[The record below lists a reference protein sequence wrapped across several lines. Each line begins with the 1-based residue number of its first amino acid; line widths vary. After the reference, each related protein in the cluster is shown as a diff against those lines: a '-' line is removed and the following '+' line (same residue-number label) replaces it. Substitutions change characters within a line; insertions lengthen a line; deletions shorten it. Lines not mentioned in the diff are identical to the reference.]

1 MAVKT
6 AITVTTPACRRKL
19 RPHPTP
25 PACHACHAVCT
36 RVPMRDAVQ
45 CGVVRCGA
53 VRCSVVPGCAEKEE
67 GEEGEACLYT
77 CMHTCVHARVY
88 THACTPAA
96 KAVRSRMRGIPW
108 TRRSQTS
115 THIHIYAHI
124 YAHIDKLSTC
134 MSIHIPIH
142 LYMHMSYMNVY
153 THANAHALHACP

>member
-6 AITVTTPACRRKL
+6 AITVTMPACRRKL
-19 RPHPTP
+19 RPP
-25 PACHACHAVCT
+25 PRAACHACHAVCT

-124 YAHIDKLSTC
+124 DKLSTC